1 MTVGVI
7 SSKDRTISM
16 DVDKDGTDDWDMLV
30 LQTDAAINAGNS
42 GGPLINMNGEL
53 IGITTMK
60 LQGNSTEG
68 ISFAIPINEVTTIV
82 EQLKASGKVNRPFV
96 GISGKDVG
104 ALTSYQKSYMGISLD
119 QTEGLLVTKVAE
131 ECPAEKAG
139 VHVNDILIRFDG
151 SPVDSYKT
159 FRKLLYGKTI
169 GDPAELVVLR
179 NNQEVK
185 LSVTIE

>member
-1 MTVGVI
+1 
-7 SSKDRTISM
+7 
-16 DVDKDGTDDWDMLV
+16 
-30 LQTDAAINAGNS
+30 
-42 GGPLINMNGEL
+42 
-53 IGITTMK
+53 
-60 LQGNSTEG
+60 
-68 ISFAIPINEVTTIV
+68 
-82 EQLKASGKVNRPFV
+82 
-96 GISGKDVG
+96 
-104 ALTSYQKSYMGISLD
+104 MGISLD
-119 QTEGLLVTKVAE
+119 QTEGLLVTKIAE

-169 GDPAELVVLR
+169 GDPAELGHRSLR

>member
-1 MTVGVI
+1 MRKPLIWVILPCAKGEWVMAIGHSMGAEADGSVTVGVI

-82 EQLKASGKVNRPFV
+82 EQLKASGKSTVRL
-96 GISGKDVG
+96 SASAARMS
-104 ALTSYQKSYMGISLD
+104 AL
-119 QTEGLLVTKVAE
+119 
-131 ECPAEKAG
+131 
-139 VHVNDILIRFDG
+139 
-151 SPVDSYKT
+151 
-159 FRKLLYGKTI
+159 
-169 GDPAELVVLR
+169 
-179 NNQEVK
+179 
-185 LSVTIE
+185 

>member
-1 MTVGVI
+1 M
-7 SSKDRTISM
+7 
-16 DVDKDGTDDWDMLV
+16 
-30 LQTDAAINAGNS
+30 
-42 GGPLINMNGEL
+42 
-53 IGITTMK
+53 
-60 LQGNSTEG
+60 
-68 ISFAIPINEVTTIV
+68 
-82 EQLKASGKVNRPFV
+82 
-96 GISGKDVG
+96 
-104 ALTSYQKSYMGISLD
+104 TSYQKSYMGISLD